1 MTSFA
6 SLRRARAACASA
18 LTFALVLLGVQ
29 AVSGAQE
36 TATLSASGAGTMAVV
51 TQPAPIYLAPDASR
65 QPLRVA
71 RDGSRLRVV
80 EQSNGW
86 FTVQFQDPQFGL
98 RTGYVE
104 SRYVRV
110 EPSAAL
116 QPMDLSVAESPRVA
130 TAPAPAP
137 QQPARRTSESPVAPA
152 APAAPQA
159 SGRAARKSS
168 SERFW
173 IGLGLEGTG
182 LLANDALNSGTDSGR
197 GIGLSLG
204 YGFTPRWSLYSV
216 LSGASMTASDFSGT
230 YALGHFDVGTR
241 VHFGNESSRVRPF
254 VQAALS
260 GRVVTQDFYVGSRAY
275 KVEAG
280 GAGVSFGGG
289 LNAHF
294 TPALAFSGAVTWS
307 AGNFS
312 VYKVNGIEVPSDSP
326 GVTSARVHLGLVWLP
341 GGRR

>member
-1 MTSFA
+1 MHLSA
-6 SLRRARAACASA
+6 SLRRSRAASASA
-18 LTFALVLLGVQ
+18 FTLALVLLGVP
-29 AVSGAQE
+29 AVSRAQE

-51 TQPAPIYLAPDASR
+51 TQAAPIYLAPDATR

-98 RTGYVE
+98 RTGYIE

-116 QPMDLSVAESPRVA
+116 QPMDLSVGVPRVA

-137 QQPARRTSESPVAPA
+137 QQPARRASESSVAPA
-152 APAAPQA
+152 APAAPKA
-159 SGRAARKSS
+159 KGRAARKSS

-173 IGLGLEGTG
+173 TGLGLEGNG

-230 YALGHFDVGTR
+230 YALGHFDLGTR

-260 GRVVTQDFYVGSRAY
+260 GRAVTQDFYVGSRAY

-307 AGNFS
+307 VGNFS

-326 GVTSARVHLGLVWLP
+326 GVTSARVHLGLVWFP

>member
-6 SLRRARAACASA
+6 SLRRARAASASA
-18 LTFALVLLGVQ
+18 LILALVLLGVPT
-29 AVSGAQE
+29 VSGAQE

-51 TQPAPIYLAPDASR
+51 TQPAVADVPRAAATPPAA
-65 QPLRVA
+65 QP
-71 RDGSRLRVV
+71 
-80 EQSNGW
+80 
-86 FTVQFQDPQFGL
+86 
-98 RTGYVE
+98 
-104 SRYVRV
+104 
-110 EPSAAL
+110 
-116 QPMDLSVAESPRVA
+116 
-130 TAPAPAP
+130 
-137 QQPARRTSESPVAPA
+137 PARRTSESPVAPPAPTA
-152 APAAPQA
+152 APLA
-159 SGRAARKSS
+159 SDRAARKSS

-173 IGLGLEGTG
+173 IGLGLEGNG

-204 YGFTPRWSLYSV
+204 YGFTPRWSLYSA

-241 VHFGNESSRVRPF
+241 IHFGNESGRVRPF

-260 GRVVTQDFYVGSRAY
+260 GRAVTQDFYLGSRAY

-289 LNAHF
+289 LNAHV
-294 TPALAFSGAVTWS
+294 TPALALSGAVTWS
-307 AGNFS
+307 VGSFS
-312 VYKVNGIEVPSDSP
+312 VYKVNGLEVPSDSP
-326 GVTSARVHLGLVWLP
+326 GVTSARVHLGLVWFP